1 LTGDRCPY
9 TASTTVMLAQTDDG
23 AQECRVGTRKED
35 AAYLG
40 ANSSGEGRWRG
51 ELEREYQILY

>member
-1 LTGDRCPY
+1 
-9 TASTTVMLAQTDDG
+9 MLAQTDNR
-23 AQECRVGTRKED
+23 AQECGVGTRKED